1 VEATLAATAAV
12 QRAHPEVRVEQF
24 GGGSANKAITDAFA
38 EDFERAE
45 TLSLPIT
52 LVILVVAFGA
62 LVAAGLPLL
71 LGLTAVAGTI
81 GLLGPVSQLFP
92 LEEQVSSVVLLVGL
106 AVGVDY
112 SMFYL
117 RREMEERDAGRSPQA
132 ALEAAAATS
141 GRAVLISGFTVMI
154 AMAGMFFA
162 GNATFVSFAVGTIL
176 VVAVAVVGSLT
187 FLPAMLAWLGR
198 KGWTEKGRVPY
209 LGKLRHRNHGESR
222 VWAAILDRVLRRP
235 LVSALA
241 AFLVLAALAVPALGM
256 KTINTGLQGLP
267 RDLAIMQTY
276 DRLQAAFPGAPVP
289 AMVVVRAD
297 DVGTPAVQAGI
308 DALRREAIATGTMS
322 EPVSTTVNP
331 AGNLAVV
338 NIPMQGTGTDDASTR
353 RSSPARHRGPADHRA
368 GPRGPG
374 RRERHH
380 GQSEDFTASMRSH
393 LPLVFAFVLGLAFL
407 LLLVTF
413 RSVVIPIKAIALNL
427 LSVGA
432 SYGVLKL
439 VFQDGHGEGLL
450 GFTSLGGI
458 AAWLPLFLFVILF
471 GLSMDYHVF
480 ILSRIREA
488 IDRGMP
494 NDEAGGARHQV
505 DRRGGDERGRRDGLR
520 VRHLRHAERDRLQD
534 DGRRPGRRRPPRRD
548 HRPGGAAAGHDEAP
562 GRLELVPARLA
573 GVAAAL
579 RARAARRSAEEEAPR
594 RSAGCCPREV
604 PRPGLGRVLQRPRP
618 RRPAG
623 RGRQPDP
630 VGRRGA
636 GRQPRPPQPA
646 GPRGARRPRGPHDPG
661 PAQPRRADGAAG
673 PAGGGSTLCTCRSTT
688 WTTGAVAGAV
698 GPRARRDAAVLRAV
712 PGAQG
717 RALRGGGGGRGA
729 ARAGRR
735 GGPLRRRPGP
745 DGTREPA
752 PARARRSGARG
763 DRGGPRAQ
771 RRAPPGAVRGA
782 RGAGPGA
789 GARRAGAAGGHDAA
803 GAVLDL
809 LASVE
814 PAARLR
820 AAGLPARDVLA
831 VRAVLRARRPA
842 RLRGVRRRSWLVP
855 LALLAAPP
863 SRRPG
868 RALLAA
874 GRGRRARR
882 GRCRRLLLPRPDRPG
897 GGLPRAAAR
906 PLPREHGGPARGARV
921 ARAAPS
927 AAPDPGGRRAAGAPA
942 GGRGGGRALG
952 RARGR

>member
-1 VEATLAATAAV
+1 MTSHGPERNLAARMGRWSATHRKTAILGWLAFVLVATVLGGSIGMKTLDPEDAGNGSSQVADRAIAGAGFPDEVGEQVLVQGRGGVRAGDPAFAAAVRDVVARLERLPAVQEVTSPLDRGNEGQRSRDGRSATVDFEIAGTEEQVEDRVEATIAATAAV

-338 NIPMQGTGTDDASTR
+338 NIPMQGTGTDDASKAALVTLR
-353 RSSPARHRGPADHRA
+353 EDVIPATIGRVRGAEADVSGITA
-368 GPRGPG
+368 
-374 RRERHH
+374 
-380 GQSEDFTASMRSH
+380 QSEDFTASMRSH

-413 RSVVIPIKAIALNL
+413 RSLVIPIKAILLNL

-439 VFQDGHGEGLL
+439 VFQDGHGESLL

-458 AAWLPLFLFVILF
+458 AAWLPLFLFVILLRAVD
-471 GLSMDYHVF
+471 GLPRVHPQPDP
-480 ILSRIREA
+480 RG
-488 IDRGMP
+488 DRRR
-494 NDEAGGARHQV
+494 DAQRRRGGPRHQV
-505 DRRGGDERGRRDGLR
+505 HRRRGDERGGRDGLR
-520 VRHLRHAERDRLQD
+520 VRDLRDAQRDRLQD
-534 DGRRPGRRRPPRRD
+534 DGRRPGRGGAHRRD
-548 HRPGGAAAGHDEAP
+548 HRAGGAAARDDEAP
-562 GRLELVPARLA
+562 GRLELVPAAWLEWLPRLEHEGA
-573 GVAAAL
+573 VETV
-579 RARAARRSAEEEAPR
+579 EEE
-594 RSAGCCPREV
+594 E
-604 PRPGLGRVLQRPRP
+604 RVLQ
-618 RRPAG
+618 
-623 RGRQPDP
+623 
-630 VGRRGA
+630 
-636 GRQPRPPQPA
+636 
-646 GPRGARRPRGPHDPG
+646 
-661 PAQPRRADGAAG
+661 AA
-673 PAGGGSTLCTCRSTT
+673 
-688 WTTGAVAGAV
+688 
-698 GPRARRDAAVLRAV
+698 
-712 PGAQG
+712 
-717 RALRGGGGGRGA
+717 
-729 ARAGRR
+729 
-735 GGPLRRRPGP
+735 
-745 DGTREPA
+745 
-752 PARARRSGARG
+752 
-763 DRGGPRAQ
+763 
-771 RRAPPGAVRGA
+771 
-782 RGAGPGA
+782 
-789 GARRAGAAGGHDAA
+789 
-803 GAVLDL
+803 
-809 LASVE
+809 
-814 PAARLR
+814 
-820 AAGLPARDVLA
+820 
-831 VRAVLRARRPA
+831 
-842 RLRGVRRRSWLVP
+842 
-855 LALLAAPP
+855 
-863 SRRPG
+863 
-868 RALLAA
+868 
-874 GRGRRARR
+874 
-882 GRCRRLLLPRPDRPG
+882 
-897 GGLPRAAAR
+897 
-906 PLPREHGGPARGARV
+906 
-921 ARAAPS
+921 
-927 AAPDPGGRRAAGAPA
+927 
-942 GGRGGGRALG
+942 
-952 RARGR
+952 